1 MIARAVETKGIP
13 TMVLGSA
20 FDILS
25 SGWPPR
31 TSFVN
36 YPLGHPAGKPFDRED
51 QRFLVKSALEGLEL
65 HTKPGQVN
73 VLDCSWGQL
82 EDVCATVGGAEVVL
96 RRDDTIKYQSEADVQ
111 AAIARHGVG
120 KANGIVSSEAT
131 RQRQELGY

>member
-1 MIARAVETKGIP
+1 MIARVVEATGIS

-36 YPLGHPAGKPFDRED
+36 YPLGHQSGKPFDKDD
-51 QRFLVKSALEGLEL
+51 QYFLVRSALEGITM

-73 VLDCSWGQL
+73 VLKCSWGDV

-96 RRDDTIKYQSEADVQ
+96 RRDVIIKYQNQADLQ
-111 AAIARHGVG
+111 AAIAQHGVG
-120 KANGIVSSEAT
+120 KAGGIVSAEAT
-131 RQRQELGY
+131 RQREALGY